1 MHLSF
6 DVDDMDATL
15 QRLKEIGI
23 KPEGEP
29 IILQEEDG
37 TTLELIAPM
46 GHSKETIR
54 NNKPILEGQNHTGLP
69 NRLSIIPASLLKN

>member
-1 MHLSF
+1 MYPSF
-6 DVDDMDATL
+6 KVDDMDAAL

-46 GHSKETIR
+46 GHSKERILR
-54 NNKPILEGQNHTGLP
+54 NKPIWKAKIMPVFQIGFPLY
-69 NRLSIIPASLLKN
+69 RLHC

>member
-6 DVDDMDATL
+6 EVDDMDAAL
-15 QRLKEIGI
+15 QRLKEISI

-37 TTLELIAPM
+37 TNLELIVSM
-46 GHSKETIR
+46 GHSKERIR
-54 NNKPILEGQNHTGLP
+54 NNKPIWKAK
-69 NRLSIIPASLLKN
+69 IIPGFQ